1 MINIIKDEDLI
12 NHVKEY
18 DVTLVGT
25 NTYCFMQNGFPH
37 KVILDYPYV
46 YNINLA
52 TKYGDIRKMGTLVEC
67 KEEGEPTFC
76 LCYIATGGMHRPDVK
91 KDFLSYESLESCLKL
106 INVRYKGLK
115 VATTLLGTSRFDG
128 NGDRERVMKIFND
141 CIKDLD
147 VDIYDYHQNS
157 RAEDLKERYLK
168 ELSLKKV
175 NPKEYREVVKKR
187 KELEEERFKK
197 NGHIRN

>member
-12 NHVKEY
+12 NRVKEY

-25 NTYCFMQNGFPH
+25 NIYCFMQNGFPH

-46 YNINLA
+46 YEANLA
-52 TKYGDIRKMGTLVEC
+52 TKYGDLRKMGTLVEC
-67 KEEGEPTFC
+67 KEAGEPTFC
-76 LCYIATGGMHRPDVK
+76 LCYITAGDMYRTAVK
-91 KDFLSYESLESCLKL
+91 KDFLSYEALESCLKL
-106 INVRYKGLK
+106 INVRYKGQK

-128 NGDRERVMKIFND
+128 NGDKEQVLELFSK
-141 CIKDLD
+141 CITD
-147 VDIYDYHQNS
+147 VDMDVYDYHQNS
-157 RAEDLKERYLK
+157 RAEDLKEHYLK

-175 NPKEYREVVKKR
+175 DRTAYHEAVKKR